1 MTARKLKRKGCIAYV
16 IDLKIQ
22 LQELLDKRFI
32 HPSNS
37 PYGAPILFVKKMD
50 DTLRLCI
57 DYIQLNKVMV
67 KNKYLLTRVD
77 ELLIN

>member
-22 LQELLDKRFI
+22 LQELLDKWFI

-37 PYGAPILFVKKMD
+37 P
-50 DTLRLCI
+50 
-57 DYIQLNKVMV
+57 
-67 KNKYLLTRVD
+67 
-77 ELLIN
+77 